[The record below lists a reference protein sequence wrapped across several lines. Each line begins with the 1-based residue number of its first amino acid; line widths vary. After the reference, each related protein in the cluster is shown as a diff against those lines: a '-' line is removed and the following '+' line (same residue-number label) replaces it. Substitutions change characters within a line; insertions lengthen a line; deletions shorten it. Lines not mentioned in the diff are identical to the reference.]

1 MRILIG
7 FDGSEASKAALY
19 DLRYAGI
26 SGGSEIRLITVVDSW
41 QQPRSIEDA
50 GRISQEGTAILHAQ
64 FPLWKLSAEIRE
76 GSPPREILA
85 VAETMKPDLL
95 VLGER
100 ENIGHGTSFLGQTT
114 QTLLTEAE
122 CSVRIARGKRGCE
135 NHNEKILVGF
145 NGSPTALLAVE
156 SIVARKW
163 GEDAEVRLL
172 AVADASVLKYIGRF
186 TPQISDA
193 TIEARF
199 ANQWAEALAAGAIE
213 KLTAAGLKSSLRV
226 TVGHPAEVIT
236 QQAENWGAD
245 SIFVGPHCS
254 LNSFE
259 RFLLGSVS
267 VAVSSRASCSVEV
280 VRTRPTGQD

>member
-19 DLRYAGI
+19 DLHYAGL
-26 SGGSEIRLITVVDSW
+26 SDENEIRLITVADSW
-41 QQPRSIEDA
+41 QEPRSIEDA
-50 GRISQEGTAILHAQ
+50 GRISQEGLAILHAD
-64 FPLWKLSAEIRE
+64 FPNWKLAAEIRE

-85 VAETMKPDLL
+85 VAETMMPDLL

-100 ENIGHGTSFLGQTT
+100 QNIGHGTSFLGQTT
-114 QTLLTEAE
+114 QTLVTEAV
-122 CSVRIARGKRGCE
+122 CSVRIARGKRGSDR
-135 NHNEKILVGF
+135 HSEKVLVGF
-145 NGSPTALLAVE
+145 NGSPAAILAIE
-156 SIVARKW
+156 AIVARKW
-163 GEDAEVRLL
+163 GPDAEVRLL
-172 AVADASVLKYIGRF
+172 AVADASVLGTIGRF

-199 ANQWAEALAAGAIE
+199 ANQWAETLAAGALE
-213 KLTAAGLKSSLRV
+213 KLTNAGLKTSLQV
-226 TVGHPAEVIT
+226 TLGHPAELIT
-236 QQAENWGAD
+236 EHAENWGAD

-267 VAVSSRASCSVEV
+267 VAVSARASCSVEV
-280 VRTRPTGQD
+280 VRMPAPMS

>member
-19 DLRYAGI
+19 DLHYAGL
-26 SGGSEIRLITVVDSW
+26 SGVNEIRLVTVVDSW

-50 GRISQEGTAILHAQ
+50 GRISQEGLAILHSE
-64 FPLWKLSAEIRE
+64 FPNWKLAAEIRD
-76 GSPPREILA
+76 GSPRREILA
-85 VAETMKPDLL
+85 VAETMTPDLL

-100 ENIGHGTSFLGQTT
+100 ENIGHGASFLGQTT

-122 CSVRIARGKRGCE
+122 CSVRIARGKRGSE
-135 NHNEKILVGF
+135 SHDEKILVGF
-145 NGSPTALLAVE
+145 NGSPAAILAIE

-163 GEDAEVRLL
+163 GPNAEVRLL
-172 AVADASVLKYIGRF
+172 AVADSSVLGTIGRF

-193 TIEARF
+193 TVEARF
-199 ANQWAEALAAGAIE
+199 ANQWAETLAAGAIE
-213 KLTAAGLKSSLRV
+213 KLTNAGLKSSLHV
-226 TVGHPAEVIT
+226 TLGHPAELIT
-236 QQAENWGAD
+236 EQAERWGAD

-267 VAVSSRASCSVEV
+267 VAVSARASCSVEV
-280 VRTRPTGQD
+280 VRTRAPERQ

>member
-19 DLRYAGI
+19 DLHYAGL
-26 SGGSEIRLITVVDSW
+26 SENAEVRLITVADSW
-41 QQPRSIEDA
+41 QDPRSIEDA
-50 GRISQEGTAILHAQ
+50 GRVSQEGLAILHAE
-64 FPLWKLSAEIRE
+64 FPGWKLAAEIRE

-85 VAETMKPDLL
+85 VAESMIPDLL

-100 ENIGHGTSFLGQTT
+100 QNIGHGTSFLGQTT

-122 CSVRIARGKRGCE
+122 CSVRIARGKRGAE
-135 NHNEKILVGF
+135 SHHEKILVGF
-145 NGSPTALLAVE
+145 NGSPAAVLAID

-163 GEDAEVRLL
+163 GPDAEVCLL
-172 AVADASVLKYIGRF
+172 AVADASVLGTIGRF
-186 TPQISDA
+186 TPQFSDA

-199 ANQWAEALAAGAIE
+199 ANQWAETLAAGALE
-213 KLTAAGLKSSLRV
+213 KLGDVGLRTSLQV
-226 TVGHPAEVIT
+226 TLGHPAEHIT
-236 QQAENWGAD
+236 EHAENWGAD
-245 SIFVGPHCS
+245 CIFVGPHCS

-280 VRTRPTGQD
+280 VRMPPPSA